1 MSETYKMAKAFKRKY
16 PLTVAWRIKQHCKII
31 DKHLNH
37 DEQVKYVFLG
47 QKNNGALDFTN
58 TNVVVL
64 TNKRLML
71 ATKRIL
77 FGYFFTSIT
86 PDMFND
92 LGIKKNIIWGR
103 VVIDTIK
110 EEVSLSNI
118 SPSALPEIE
127 TNVVDYMMRQKKKYN
142 DRFDQ
147 NKKNRKK

>member
-1 MSETYKMAKAFKRKY
+1 MSDTYQMAKKFKRKY
-16 PLTVAWRIKQHCKII
+16 LLTIAQRIKKHCKII
-31 DKHLNH
+31 DKHLNS
-37 DEQVKYVFLG
+37 DETVRYVFLG

-71 ATKRIL
+71 ATKRLL

-92 LGIKKNIIWGR
+92 LTIKKNIIWGR
-103 VVIDTIK
+103 VIIDTIK

-127 TNVVDYMMRQKKKYN
+127 TNVVSYMMKQKKKYN
-142 DRFDQ
+142 ERFDQ
-147 NKKNRKK
+147 KK